1 MAAIKA
7 ANSAAGLNRI
17 IDYVTKDEKTEAK
30 LVSGIN
36 CNPETVKDEMAAT
49 KLLWD
54 KTGGRTYKHFVH
66 SYHAK
71 EKITPEQAHK
81 NALELAQNTK
91 AFEGYEVLVATHIDR
106 EHIHSHIIVNS
117 VSFEDGHKLR
127 WSKGDLQNLKD
138 RCNEQSREQGLSVPV
153 KGKTFEG
160 AEREETVANKMS
172 TYQLLKRA
180 EKGEVKSYVQDI
192 ALAVLD
198 CREIAESRQDFI
210 QKMQERGYGVEW
222 QDNHKYITF
231 TDLARQ
237 QAGEKQCKIRNNKL
251 DMYYNMC
258 FTKERFENEFEKNA
272 RSNESTT
279 TIGYRTA
286 EGTNQRI
293 ESTITNGTRSIGA
306 LHTGNDEAA
315 AFARAAAERKE
326 RADRVIMRRER
337 EAAEA
342 RRKREEVIRRK
353 REAEA
358 RERAAA
364 EKRKQQRQE
373 NQRTR
378 SRDRDFER

>member
-117 VSFEDGHKLR
+117 VNFEDGHKLR

-180 EKGEVKSYVQDI
+180 ENGEVKSYVQDI

-198 CREIAESRQDFI
+198 CREIAKSRQDFI

-251 DMYYNMC
+251 DVYYNMD
-258 FTKERFENEFEKNA
+258 FTKERFENEFQRNA
-272 RSNESTT
+272 RSNEITT
-279 TIGYRTA
+279 TIA
-286 EGTNQRI
+286 NRI
-293 ESTITNGTRSIGA
+293 IENANADGTRNFDP
-306 LHTGNDEAA
+306 LHAGSDEAA
-315 AFARAAAERKE
+315 TFARTVAERKK
-326 RADRVIMRRER
+326 RTDRIIERRER
-337 EAAEA
+337 EVAEA
-342 RRKREEVIRRK
+342 RREREESVRRK

-358 RERAAA
+358 RERDAA

-373 NQRTR
+373 NQRIR
-378 SRDRDFER
+378 SRERGFER

>member
-17 IDYVTKDEKTEAK
+17 IDYVTKEEKTEAK

-36 CNPETVKDEMAAT
+36 CNPDTVKDEMAAT
-49 KLLWD
+49 KLLYD
-54 KTGGRTYKHFVH
+54 KTGGRTYKHFIH

-198 CREIAESRQDFI
+198 CREASGSRKEFAD
-210 QKMQERGYGVEW
+210 KMREKGYGVDW

-251 DMYYNMC
+251 DVYYNMD
-258 FTKERFENEFEKNA
+258 FTKERFENEFQRNA
-272 RSNESTT
+272 RNNEITT
-279 TIGYRTA
+279 TIA
-286 EGTNQRI
+286 NRI
-293 ESTITNGTRSIGA
+293 IENANADGTRNFDP
-306 LHTGNDEAA
+306 LHAGSDEAA
-315 AFARAAAERKE
+315 TFARTVAERKK
-326 RADRVIMRRER
+326 RTDRIIERRER
-337 EAAEA
+337 EVAEA
-342 RRKREEVIRRK
+342 RREREEAVRRK

-358 RERAAA
+358 RERDAA

-373 NQRTR
+373 NQRIR
-378 SRDRDFER
+378 SRERGFER

>member
-17 IDYVTKDEKTEAK
+17 IDYVTKEDKTEAK

-36 CNPETVKDEMAAT
+36 CNPDTVKDEMAAT
-49 KLLWD
+49 KLLYD
-54 KTGGRTYKHFVH
+54 KTGGRTYKHFIH

-198 CREIAESRQDFI
+198 CREASGSRKEFAD
-210 QKMQERGYGVEW
+210 KMREKGYGVDW

-251 DMYYNMC
+251 GKYFNMDFSKEC
-258 FTKERFENEFEKNA
+258 LENGFT
-272 RSNESTT
+272 
-279 TIGYRTA
+279 
-286 EGTNQRI
+286 
-293 ESTITNGTRSIGA
+293 SI
-306 LHTGNDEAA
+306 
-315 AFARAAAERKE
+315 ARAREQLTALGNTNTKDSGTIAANTGAFIGKLRAEERIATEKQINSGIE
-326 RADRVIMRRER
+326 RAN
-337 EAAEA
+337 
-342 RRKREEVIRRK
+342 
-353 REAEA
+353 REAE
-358 RERAAA
+358 
-364 EKRKQQRQE
+364 
-373 NQRTR
+373 R
-378 SRDRDFER
+378 SRQSAARKHEIKKGFERSRSGGIER

>member
-17 IDYVTKDEKTEAK
+17 IDYVTKNEKTEEK

-54 KTGGRTYKHFVH
+54 KTGGRTYKHFIH
-66 SYHAK
+66 SYHK
-71 EKITPEQAHK
+71 DEKITPEQAHK

-91 AFEGYEVLVATHIDR
+91 AFEGCEVLVATHIDR

-117 VSFEDGHKLR
+117 VSYEDGHKLR

-138 RCNEQSREQGLSVPV
+138 RCNEQSRAQGLSVPV

-160 AEREETVANKMS
+160 AERKETVANKMS

-198 CREIAESRQDFI
+198 CREIAKSRQDFV
-210 QKMQERGYGVEW
+210 QKMQEKGYGVDW

-251 DMYYNMC
+251 DNYYNMD
-258 FTKERFENEFEKNA
+258 FTKEGFENEFERNA
-272 RSNESTT
+272 RSNEITT
-279 TIGYRTA
+279 AIGNRIA
-286 EGTNQRI
+286 ESTNQSV
-293 ESTITNGTRSIGA
+293 ENANTDGTRNFDSLRA
-306 LHTGNDEAA
+306 GNDEAA
-315 AFARAAAERKE
+315 ALTRAVNERKK
-326 RADRVIMRRER
+326 RADRIIERRER
-337 EAAEA
+337 ETVEA
-342 RRKREEVIRRK
+342 RREREKTLRRQ
-353 REAEA
+353 RETEA
-358 RERAAA
+358 RNRAAA
-364 EKRKQQRQE
+364 EKRRQQRPAVG
-373 NQRTR
+373 RTR
-378 SRDRDFER
+378 SRDRGFER

>member
-17 IDYVTKDEKTEAK
+17 IDYVTKEEKTEEK
-30 LVSGIN
+30 LISGIN
-36 CNPETVKDEMAAT
+36 CNPATVKDEMAAT

-54 KTGGRTYKHFVH
+54 KTGGRTYKHFIH

-117 VSFEDGHKLR
+117 VNFEDGHKLR

-251 DMYYNMC
+251 DVYYNMD
-258 FTKERFENEFEKNA
+258 FTKERFENEFQRNA
-272 RSNESTT
+272 RSNEITT
-279 TIGYRTA
+279 TIA
-286 EGTNQRI
+286 NRI
-293 ESTITNGTRSIGA
+293 IENANADGTRNFDP
-306 LHTGNDEAA
+306 LHAGSDEAD
-315 AFARAAAERKE
+315 AFARTVAERKE
-326 RADRVIMRRER
+326 RTDRIIERRER
-337 EAAEA
+337 EVAEA
-342 RRKREEVIRRK
+342 RREREEAVRRK

-358 RERAAA
+358 RERDTA

-373 NQRTR
+373 NQRIR
-378 SRDRDFER
+378 SRDRGFER

>member
-17 IDYVTKDEKTEAK
+17 IDYVTKEEKTEEK

-54 KTGGRTYKHFVH
+54 KIGGRTYKHFIH

-117 VSFEDGHKLR
+117 VNFEDGHKLR

-138 RCNEQSREQGLSVPV
+138 RCNEQSRAQGLSVPV

-160 AEREETVANKMS
+160 TEREETVANKMS
-172 TYQLLKRA
+172 AYQLLKRA
-180 EKGEVKSYVQDI
+180 DKGEVKSYVQDI

-198 CREIAESRQDFI
+198 CRETAKNRQDFI
-210 QKMQERGYGVEW
+210 QKMQEKGYEVDW
-222 QDNHKYITF
+222 KDNHKYITF

-251 DMYYNMC
+251 DNYYNMD
-258 FTKERFENEFEKNA
+258 FTKERFENEFERNA
-272 RSNESTT
+272 RGSENGK
-279 TIGYRTA
+279 TIGNRTT
-286 EGTNQRI
+286 GNTNQYI
-293 ESTITNGTRSIGA
+293 ENANADGTRNFDS
-306 LHTGNDEAA
+306 LHGGNDEAA
-315 AFARAAAERKE
+315 ALTRAAAERKE
-326 RADRVIMRRER
+326 RADKIIERRER
-337 EAAEA
+337 EAVEA
-342 RRKREEVIRRK
+342 RREREETLRRQ

-358 RERAAA
+358 RNRAAA
-364 EKRKQQRQE
+364 EKRSQQRQAAD
-373 NQRTR
+373 RTR
-378 SRDRDFER
+378 SRDRGFER

>member
-17 IDYVTKDEKTEAK
+17 IDYVTKEEKTEEK

-49 KLLWD
+49 KLLWN
-54 KTGGRTYKHFVH
+54 KSGGRTYKHFIH

-117 VSFEDGHKLR
+117 VNFEDGHKLR

-237 QAGEKQCKIRNNKL
+237 QEGEKQCKIRNNKL
-251 DMYYNMC
+251 DVYYNMD
-258 FTKERFENEFEKNA
+258 FTKERFENEFQRNA
-272 RSNESTT
+272 RSNEITT
-279 TIGYRTA
+279 TIA
-286 EGTNQRI
+286 NRI
-293 ESTITNGTRSIGA
+293 IENANADGTRNFDQ
-306 LHTGNDEAA
+306 LHAGSDEAA
-315 AFARAAAERKE
+315 AFARTVAERKE
-326 RADRVIMRRER
+326 RTDRIIERRER
-337 EAAEA
+337 EVAEA
-342 RRKREEVIRRK
+342 RREREEAVRRK

-358 RERAAA
+358 RERDAA

-373 NQRTR
+373 NQRIR
-378 SRDRDFER
+378 SRDRGFER

>member
-17 IDYVTKDEKTEAK
+17 IDYVTKEEKTEEK
-30 LVSGIN
+30 LISGIN
-36 CNPETVKDEMAAT
+36 CNPATVKDEMAAT

-54 KTGGRTYKHFVH
+54 KTGGRTYKHFIH

-91 AFEGYEVLVATHIDR
+91 AFAGYEVLVATHIDR

-117 VSFEDGHKLR
+117 VNFEDGHKLR
-127 WSKGDLQNLKD
+127 WSKGDLQNLKN

-251 DMYYNMC
+251 DVYYNMD
-258 FTKERFENEFEKNA
+258 FTKERFENEFQRNA
-272 RSNESTT
+272 RSNEITT
-279 TIGYRTA
+279 TIA
-286 EGTNQRI
+286 NRI
-293 ESTITNGTRSIGA
+293 IENANADGTRNFDP
-306 LHTGNDEAA
+306 LHAGSDEAA
-315 AFARAAAERKE
+315 TFARTVAERKK
-326 RADRVIMRRER
+326 RTDRIIERRER
-337 EAAEA
+337 EVAEA
-342 RRKREEVIRRK
+342 RREREEAVRRK

-358 RERAAA
+358 RERDAA

-373 NQRTR
+373 NQRIR
-378 SRDRDFER
+378 SRERGFER

>member
-17 IDYVTKDEKTEAK
+17 IDYVTKEEKTEEK
-30 LVSGIN
+30 LISGIN
-36 CNPETVKDEMAAT
+36 CNPATVKDEMAAT

-54 KTGGRTYKHFVH
+54 KTGGRTYKHFIH

-91 AFEGYEVLVATHIDR
+91 AFAGYEVLVATHIDR

-117 VSFEDGHKLR
+117 VNYEDGHKLR
-127 WSKGDLQNLKD
+127 WSKGDLQNLKE

-210 QKMQERGYGVEW
+210 QKMHDRGYGVEW
-222 QDNHKYITF
+222 QDTHKYITF

-251 DMYYNMC
+251 DIYYNMD
-258 FTKERFENEFEKNA
+258 FTKERFENEFQRNA
-272 RSNESTT
+272 RSNEITT
-279 TIGYRTA
+279 TIA
-286 EGTNQRI
+286 NRI
-293 ESTITNGTRSIGA
+293 IENANADGTRNFDP
-306 LHTGNDEAA
+306 LHAGSDEAA
-315 AFARAAAERKE
+315 TFARTVAERKK
-326 RADRVIMRRER
+326 RTDRIIERRER
-337 EAAEA
+337 EVAEA
-342 RRKREEVIRRK
+342 RREREEAVRRK

-358 RERAAA
+358 RERDAA

-373 NQRTR
+373 NQRIR
-378 SRDRDFER
+378 SRERGFER

>member
-36 CNPETVKDEMAAT
+36 CNPDTVKDEMAAT
-49 KLLWD
+49 KLLYD
-54 KTGGRTYKHFVH
+54 KTGGRTYKHFIH

-180 EKGEVKSYVQDI
+180 EDGEVKSYVQDI

-198 CREIAESRQDFI
+198 CREIAKSRQDFI

-251 DMYYNMC
+251 DVYYNMD
-258 FTKERFENEFEKNA
+258 FTKERFENEFQRNA
-272 RSNESTT
+272 RSNEITT
-279 TIGYRTA
+279 TIA
-286 EGTNQRI
+286 NRI
-293 ESTITNGTRSIGA
+293 IENANADGTRNFDP
-306 LHTGNDEAA
+306 LHAGSDEAA
-315 AFARAAAERKE
+315 AFARTVAERKE
-326 RADRVIMRRER
+326 RTDRIIERRER
-337 EAAEA
+337 EVAEA
-342 RRKREEVIRRK
+342 RREREEAVRRK

-358 RERAAA
+358 RERDAA

-373 NQRTR
+373 NQRIR
-378 SRDRDFER
+378 SRERGFER

>member
-7 ANSAAGLNRI
+7 ANRAAGLNRI
-17 IDYVTKDEKTEAK
+17 IDYVTKNEKTEEK

-54 KTGGRTYKHFVH
+54 KTGGRTYKHFIH
-66 SYHAK
+66 SYHK
-71 EKITPEQAHK
+71 DEKITPEQAHK

-117 VSFEDGHKLR
+117 VSCEDGHKLR

-138 RCNEQSREQGLSVPV
+138 RCNEQSRAQGLSVPV

-192 ALAVLD
+192 ALAALD
-198 CREIAESRQDFI
+198 CREIAKSRQDFVR
-210 QKMQERGYGVEW
+210 KMQEKGYGVDW

-251 DMYYNMC
+251 DNYYNMD
-258 FTKERFENEFEKNA
+258 FTKEGFENRIA
-272 RSNESTT
+272 EST
-279 TIGYRTA
+279 
-286 EGTNQRI
+286 NQSV
-293 ESTITNGTRSIGA
+293 ENANTDGTRNFDSLRA
-306 LHTGNDEAA
+306 GNDETAA
-315 AFARAAAERKE
+315 LTRAVNERKK
-326 RADRVIMRRER
+326 RTDRIIERRER
-337 EAAEA
+337 EAVEA
-342 RRKREEVIRRK
+342 RREREKTLRRQ
-353 REAEA
+353 RETEA
-358 RERAAA
+358 RNRAAA
-364 EKRKQQRQE
+364 EKRRQQRPTVG
-373 NQRTR
+373 RTR
-378 SRDRDFER
+378 SRDRGFER

>member
-17 IDYVTKDEKTEAK
+17 IDYVTKEEKTEEK
-30 LVSGIN
+30 LISGIN
-36 CNPETVKDEMAAT
+36 CNPATVKDEMAAT

-54 KTGGRTYKHFVH
+54 KTGGRTYKHFIH

-91 AFEGYEVLVATHIDR
+91 AFAGYEVLVATHIDR

-127 WSKGDLQNLKD
+127 WSKGDLQNLKN

-251 DMYYNMC
+251 DVYYNMD
-258 FTKERFENEFEKNA
+258 FTKERFENEFQRNA
-272 RSNESTT
+272 RSNEITT
-279 TIGYRTA
+279 TIA
-286 EGTNQRI
+286 NRI
-293 ESTITNGTRSIGA
+293 IENANADGTRNFDP
-306 LHTGNDEAA
+306 LHAGSDEAA
-315 AFARAAAERKE
+315 TFARTVAERKK
-326 RADRVIMRRER
+326 RTDRIIERRER
-337 EAAEA
+337 EVAEA
-342 RRKREEVIRRK
+342 RREREEAVRRK

-358 RERAAA
+358 RERDAA

-373 NQRTR
+373 NQRIR
-378 SRDRDFER
+378 SRERGFER

>member
-17 IDYVTKDEKTEAK
+17 IDYVTKKEKTEEK

-54 KTGGRTYKHFVH
+54 KTGGRTYKHFIH
-66 SYHAK
+66 SYHAS

-117 VSFEDGHKLR
+117 VNFEDGHKLR

-138 RCNEQSREQGLSVPV
+138 RCNEQSRAQGLSVPV

-198 CREIAESRQDFI
+198 CREVSGDKKEFAE
-210 QKMQERGYGVEW
+210 KMREKGYGVDW

-251 DMYYNMC
+251 EKYFNMDFSKEALEHG
-258 FTKERFENEFEKNA
+258 FT
-272 RSNESTT
+272 
-279 TIGYRTA
+279 
-286 EGTNQRI
+286 
-293 ESTITNGTRSIGA
+293 SI
-306 LHTGNDEAA
+306 
-315 AFARAAAERKE
+315 ARAREQLAALRDTNTKDSRTIAANTGAFIGKLRADERIADEKRENSGIERANREAERS
-326 RADRVIMRRER
+326 RQS
-337 EAAEA
+337 AA
-342 RRKREEVIRRK
+342 RKREITKGFE
-353 REAEA
+353 
-358 RERAAA
+358 
-364 EKRKQQRQE
+364 
-373 NQRTR
+373 R
-378 SRDRDFER
+378 SRGGGIEM